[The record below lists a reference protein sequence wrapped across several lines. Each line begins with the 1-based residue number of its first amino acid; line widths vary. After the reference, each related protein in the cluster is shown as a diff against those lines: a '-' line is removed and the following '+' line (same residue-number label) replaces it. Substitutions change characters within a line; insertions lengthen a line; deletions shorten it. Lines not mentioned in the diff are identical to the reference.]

1 MDYFGPISFFQNQ
14 FGKLFPEIIL
24 VVQIDEEKS
33 GNYILNIKNEGK
45 KDIKILGIYSNG
57 VDVNQLSDWEKF
69 PIPFSLIKK
78 NSITRKF
85 FLTKTN
91 HYNKPEEI
99 QIEYKTWFGRKSKT
113 IVV

>member
-1 MDYFGPISFFQNQ
+1 MDYFGIISFFQNQ
-14 FGKLFPEIIL
+14 LGKLFQETIL
-24 VVQIDEEKS
+24 VVKMDEKKP
-33 GNYILNIKNEGK
+33 GNYNLRISNQGN
-45 KDIKILGIYSNG
+45 KDIKVLGVYSNG
-57 VDVNQLSDWEKF
+57 VDVNQISDWEKF

-99 QIEYKTWFGRKSKT
+99 QIDYKTWFGRKSKT